1 MFPEDAYAYQHK
13 GPPQLTHDWAVY
25 KNEAVIPFLIER
37 VMGKVLFTNDEHG
50 YQKFASKILDEVDDD
65 ELVNNHREPF
75 FY

>member
-1 MFPEDAYAYQHK
+1 MD
-13 GPPQLTHDWAVY
+13 
-25 KNEAVIPFLIER
+25 
-37 VMGKVLFTNDEHG
+37 KVLFTNDEHG